1 MADTAT
7 TATSDDVLWD
17 PNDVARYLKVSR
29 SWVYQKACSGKLP
42 VLRIE
47 GLLRFQPERI
57 KAYALG
63 ERPAGATVTPIR
75 RPRKPREPGTI
86 PSAEE

>member
-7 TATSDDVLWD
+7 TATRDDVLWD

-86 PSAEE
+86 PAAEE